1 MTVVVTGM
9 IILIVL
15 MVLEVPIAVAM
26 ALVGIGGFAYV
37 VDWGPAA
44 YMAAETSYRL
54 VHNYNLSVIPL
65 FILMGNLVT
74 RADVSKDLFDLAY
87 RFVGHR
93 RGGLAIATVLS
104 GGMFSA
110 VCGSS
115 FATTATMA
123 RVAYPSMKR
132 YGYADSLA
140 GGAIASAG
148 TLGAMIPPSVPLI
161 VYGVLTSNDIGKL
174 FIAAVLPGILGM
186 VLYIGAVM
194 VATRMTPG
202 LAGAG
207 ERSSWMERIRGLKSV
222 GSVLLLFLL
231 VIGGIYGNLF
241 TPTEAAGIGAVGAL
255 LIMIWRRKFSWQSL
269 MGALRETAM
278 TSAAIFVIMVG
289 AQIFTT
295 FVNVAGFTALL
306 SDAVQQWDLPGWGI
320 LLGIVVLY
328 LVLGCMLEGMSMLL
342 LTLPIVYP
350 LIINQG
356 LDPIWF
362 GILVVTLIEVGLI
375 TPPLGMNVFVLNSVV
390 PSMSLSTI
398 YRGVIY
404 FVFADL
410 LRLALLIGIPG
421 IALFLPSLM

>member
-1 MTVVVTGM
+1 
-9 IILIVL
+9 
-15 MVLEVPIAVAM
+15 
-26 ALVGIGGFAYV
+26 
-37 VDWGPAA
+37 
-44 YMAAETSYRL
+44 
-54 VHNYNLSVIPL
+54 
-65 FILMGNLVT
+65 
-74 RADVSKDLFDLAY
+74 
-87 RFVGHR
+87 
-93 RGGLAIATVLS
+93 
-104 GGMFSA
+104 
-110 VCGSS
+110 
-115 FATTATMA
+115 
-123 RVAYPSMKR
+123 AYPSMKR

-161 VYGVLTSNDIGKL
+161 VYGVLTSTDIGKL

-186 VLYIGAVM
+186 VLYIVAVM

-202 LAGAG
+202 LATAG
-207 ERSSWMERIRGLKSV
+207 ERSSWLERIRGLKSV
-222 GSVLLLFLL
+222 GAVLLLFLL

-410 LRLALLIGIPG
+410 LRLALLIGIP
-421 IALFLPSLM
+421 

>member
-1 MTVVVTGM
+1 CTINPELGPPGEKHSLKEKLLSLKDTWGV
-9 IILIVL
+9 
-15 MVLEVPIAVAM
+15 IA
-26 ALVGIGGFAYV
+26 
-37 VDWGPAA
+37 
-44 YMAAETSYRL
+44 
-54 VHNYNLSVIPL
+54 
-65 FILMGNLVT
+65 
-74 RADVSKDLFDLAY
+74 
-87 RFVGHR
+87 
-93 RGGLAIATVLS
+93 
-104 GGMFSA
+104 
-110 VCGSS
+110 
-115 FATTATMA
+115 
-123 RVAYPSMKR
+123 
-132 YGYADSLA
+132 
-140 GGAIASAG
+140 
-148 TLGAMIPPSVPLI
+148 
-161 VYGVLTSNDIGKL
+161 
-174 FIAAVLPGILGM
+174 
-186 VLYIGAVM
+186 
-194 VATRMTPG
+194 
-202 LAGAG
+202 
-207 ERSSWMERIRGLKSV
+207 
-222 GSVLLLFLL
+222 LFLL

-410 LRLALLIGIPG
+410 LRMALLIGIPG